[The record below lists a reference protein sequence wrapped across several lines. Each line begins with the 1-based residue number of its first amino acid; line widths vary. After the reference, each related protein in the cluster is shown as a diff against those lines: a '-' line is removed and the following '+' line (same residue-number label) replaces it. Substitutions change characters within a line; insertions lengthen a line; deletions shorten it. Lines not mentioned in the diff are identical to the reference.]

1 MPCLSGR
8 VGDLENSEE
17 RLQERRIGADRM
29 EKRFLSIAEA
39 AEWLG
44 LSQSYLYRLVES
56 DAIPN
61 IRFGRAI
68 RFDIKALEDWLRED
82 DDDQAEGARQV

>member
-1 MPCLSGR
+1 
-8 VGDLENSEE
+8 
-17 RLQERRIGADRM
+17 M
-29 EKRFLSIAEA
+29 EKRLLSIIEA

-44 LSQSYLYRLVES
+44 LSQSYLYKLVEA

-68 RFDIKALEDWLRED
+68 RFDIKELEEWLKED
-82 DDDQAEGARQV
+82 TEDQ